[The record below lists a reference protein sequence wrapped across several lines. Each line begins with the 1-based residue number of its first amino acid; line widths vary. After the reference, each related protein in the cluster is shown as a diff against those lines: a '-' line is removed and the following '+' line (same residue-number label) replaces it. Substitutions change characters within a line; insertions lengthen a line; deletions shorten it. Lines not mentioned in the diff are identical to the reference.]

1 MTNNPTSQKFI
12 HDIEI
17 HQDHFLNQEK
27 MAEKPRK
34 IYPYK
39 LCKIRDYDKSLDKVW
54 HVEYYIWDIN
64 EKKIHRRR
72 VTLNQKRAKDRYAYA
87 KEVIEEIDPLLKAGG
102 TYNKFATADT
112 PTTLSEKLNIN
123 KINCFSTLKEAT
135 RNYLAFHKTILS
147 PRTLQSYTSDVK
159 RLTNFLDKNHLEKIS
174 LERFTDVQAMRF
186 LDDLIYVNKISNR
199 SRNNT
204 KGTISTIFN
213 FYKKRKV
220 ITQNPFEGIE
230 KLPHLS
236 TRHAAYTKNQIADF
250 KKECIYRGEHQLLL
264 FVQFIYF
271 AFLRPRYELRLLKIE
286 DIKEKTLRVPAENA
300 KNNATEHVMIPAALE
315 KIIQEAK
322 LRDYPESYYVFGDD
336 GLPGPIA
343 LGKEHFYN
351 KHKAILKRIN
361 LDGLKFDTYSWKH
374 SGAIALFQAT
384 QNIELLRQQCRHSDL
399 ATTQK
404 YLRDLGLFIDY
415 DQINKFPEF

>member
-1 MTNNPTSQKFI
+1 MTKIASPRKFI
-12 HDIEI
+12 AEINAIHDHI
-17 HQDHFLNQEK
+17 LNQEK
-27 MAEKPRK
+27 MADKPKK

-39 LCKIRDYDKSLDKVW
+39 LCVIRDYDKSLDKTW
-54 HVEYYIWDIN
+54 HVEYYVWEIN
-64 EKKIHRRR
+64 EKKLYRRR

-87 KEVIEEIDPLLKAGG
+87 KEVIDQIDPLLKMGKAYDKYAAVE
-102 TYNKFATADT
+102 TS
-112 PTTLSEKLNIN
+112 TLSENLNIN
-123 KINCFSTLKEAT
+123 SINCFSTIKEAT

-159 RLTNFLDKNHLEKIS
+159 RLTNYLNKNSLEKVS
-174 LERFTDVQAMRF
+174 LEKFTDVQAMRF
-186 LDDLIYVNKISNR
+186 LDDLVYVNKISNR

-236 TRHAAYTKNQIADF
+236 TRHAAYTKTQIADF

-271 AFLRPRYELRLLKIE
+271 AFLRPRFELRLLKIE
-286 DIKEKTLRVPAENA
+286 DIKEKTIRVPAENA
-300 KNNATEHVMIPAALE
+300 KNNATEHVMIPSALE

-322 LRDYPESYYVFGDD
+322 LRDYPESYFVFGDD

-361 LDGLKFDTYSWKH
+361 LDGHNFDTYSWKH